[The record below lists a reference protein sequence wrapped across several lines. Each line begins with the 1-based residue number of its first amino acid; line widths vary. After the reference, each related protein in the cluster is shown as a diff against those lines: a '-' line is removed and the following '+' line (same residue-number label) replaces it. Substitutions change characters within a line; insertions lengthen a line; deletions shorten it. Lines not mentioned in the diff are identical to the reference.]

1 MSYYM
6 DFEITMAL
14 LVLGIG
20 LLVFIVPRWIDR
32 QYLHAAGN
40 KSIP

>member
-6 DFEITMAL
+6 DFEITIAL

-20 LLVFIVPRWIDR
+20 LLVFIVRRWIDR
-32 QYLHAAGN
+32 Q
-40 KSIP
+40 